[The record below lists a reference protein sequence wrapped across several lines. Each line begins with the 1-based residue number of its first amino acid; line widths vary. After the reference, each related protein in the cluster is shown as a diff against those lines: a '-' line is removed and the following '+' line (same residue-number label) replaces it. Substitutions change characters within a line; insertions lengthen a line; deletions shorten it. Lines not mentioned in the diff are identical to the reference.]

1 MKPSLELIKSLLLP
15 DFPSGSSINFYQGSL
30 YIIGDDA
37 NDILVLDSLYN
48 QQSLIHLFDYPEKR
62 IHKVEKPDF
71 ETSTIVNLGGEHYLL
86 VLGSASRPNRTKG
99 VLLPLKEKT
108 IAKSQIIAVDYQ
120 QFVNRLEA
128 IDPVEINIEGSTV
141 IGNQFMLGNRANRMN
156 PVNKLITTEVDF
168 WKDQFNASI
177 RVSSLKLSTKQDEII
192 GVSELCYVPSR
203 DRLLM
208 ILSTEGT
215 DSSYEDGAIGD
226 SYLGWINEISSK
238 IGRSVI
244 ELDCL
249 INLSERSNV
258 FKGEKIEG
266 LCVEMIA
273 NNEMTLHFV
282 SDNDR
287 GESTVFKVKALL

>member
-1 MKPSLELIKSLLLP
+1 MLP

-37 NDILVLDSLYN
+37 KDILVLDTLYN

-71 ETSTIVNLGGEHYLL
+71 ETSTIVKIGGDDYLF
-86 VLGSASRPNRTKG
+86 VLGSASRPNRTRG
-99 VLLPLKEKT
+99 ILIPLKEKA
-108 IAKSQIIAVDYQ
+108 IAKNQIIAVDYQ

-244 ELDCL
+244 ELNDM
-249 INLSERSNV
+249 INLSESNKV

-266 LCVEMIA
+266 LCMEMIA